1 MPGAQETRLDEL
13 TARLAAIAH
22 ASADGEAAADILQ
35 ATDLLQ
41 RFQAIYR
48 HITGKGPF
56 ICGYGGDVEH
66 SSLPEF
72 LHVCP
77 EYGTDVV
84 GIYKKVNEGAP
95 GY

>member
-1 MPGAQETRLDEL
+1 MPAAQETRLDEL
-13 TARLAAIAH
+13 TSRLAAIAH
-22 ASADGEAAADILQ
+22 TSADREAAADILK
-35 ATDLLQ
+35 ASDLLQ

-56 ICGYGGDVEH
+56 ICGYGGDVENAA
-66 SSLPEF
+66 LPEY

-77 EYGTDVV
+77 VYGSDATA
-84 GIYKKVNEGAP
+84 IYKKVAEGAP